1 MSEEPIVEIMENF
14 SLVGLVAA
22 FFVFSWLAIRARS
35 LGSFRFQLSIFML
48 IWISAEVPHIV
59 ETLGMVSDL
68 GFGLYG
74 LTLHMISMFS
84 FALFVG
90 ARSYKFLRM
99 PPLSLPVRTQVS
111 AAPDPSTGELKL

>member
-14 SLVGLVAA
+14 SLAGLVVA
-22 FFVFSWLAIRARS
+22 FFVFSWLAIKARS

-48 IWISAEVPHIV
+48 IWILAEVPHIAT
-59 ETLGMVSDL
+59 TLGLVSDL

-99 PPLSLPVRTQVS
+99 PALSLPVRTPVP
-111 AAPDPSTGELKL
+111 AVTGPSTGELKP